1 MLRRLAGARVTD
13 RGDYLVVETPQNP
26 AFYWGNF
33 LLLAAPPEPG
43 SAERWLDIFA
53 GELPTADNVAI
64 GIDGVDG
71 DTGDITGL
79 VAAALELELSCVLT
93 ADRLGGTGHSV
104 DADVR

>member
-13 RGDYLVVETPQNP
+13 RSDSLVVETPQNP

-43 SAERWLDIFA
+43 SAERWLDVFA
-53 GELPTADNVAI
+53 GELPTADHVAV
-64 GIDGVDG
+64 GLAGVGG

-79 VAAALELELSCVLT
+79 VAAGLELELSVVLT
-93 ADRLGGTGHSV
+93 ADRLSGTG
-104 DADVR
+104 